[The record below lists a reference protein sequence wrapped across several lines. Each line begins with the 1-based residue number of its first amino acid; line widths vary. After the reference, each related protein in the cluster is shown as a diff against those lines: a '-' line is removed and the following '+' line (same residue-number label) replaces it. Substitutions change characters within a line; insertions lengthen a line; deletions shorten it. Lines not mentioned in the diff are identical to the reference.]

1 MRIFVTGAS
10 GHLGS
15 AIVPEL
21 IAAGHDV
28 VGLARSDAA
37 AATITAYGASVHRGD
52 LTDLDGLA
60 KAAADADGVIH
71 LAFDHERMRS
81 GDWAAA
87 IAADLAV
94 LHAFGDALAGTGKAL
109 VGTSGTLA
117 VANLGRP
124 GTEEDAGNPGGRT
137 DAENAVIGFAE
148 RGVRSS
154 VVRVP
159 PITHST
165 LDRHG
170 FARTLIAIARQTGV
184 AGYPGDGTNRWAA
197 GHTLD
202 VGHLYRLAL
211 EDAPAGTRWHAAGDE
226 GIAVREIAQ
235 SIGDHLGLPTQ
246 SIPADRLE
254 AHFGFL
260 ATVIVLDNPTS
271 TLATRRILGWAPTH
285 PGLLADF
292 DHGDYFLQGRE
303 ALPPRRPRERPVWRV
318 PVTRISELARKFP
331 PFRSVSWCITTS
343 GAASAT
349 ARRTPSASNTSPTTA
364 LAPRL
369 RSQSASADRRT
380 RPVTECPRPTSS
392 GTTRRPITPVAPAR
406 KIRITNSEQPAAAP
420 AGPAAAPAP
429 RRPRTRASPA
439 PARTASLRR
448 TGSTG
453 PRGCWRPGSGSGPRP
468 APRTLPPPG

>member
-52 LTDLDGLA
+52 LTDLAGLA
-60 KAAADADGVIH
+60 KAAADANGVIH

-81 GDWAAA
+81 GDWATA

-184 AGYPGDGTNRWAA
+184 AGYPGDGANRWAA

-211 EDAPAGTRWHAAGDE
+211 ENARPAPGGTRPGTKASRCARSPRASATTWACPPKASQKTGS
-226 GIAVREIAQ
+226 RQ
-235 SIGDHLGLPTQ
+235 
-246 SIPADRLE
+246 
-254 AHFGFL
+254 HFGFL
-260 ATVIVLDNPTS
+260 AAVIVLDNPTS

-292 DHGDYFLQGRE
+292 DHGDYF
-303 ALPPRRPRERPVWRV
+303 
-318 PVTRISELARKFP
+318 
-331 PFRSVSWCITTS
+331 
-343 GAASAT
+343 
-349 ARRTPSASNTSPTTA
+349 
-364 LAPRL
+364 
-369 RSQSASADRRT
+369 
-380 RPVTECPRPTSS
+380 
-392 GTTRRPITPVAPAR
+392 
-406 KIRITNSEQPAAAP
+406 
-420 AGPAAAPAP
+420 
-429 RRPRTRASPA
+429 
-439 PARTASLRR
+439 
-448 TGSTG
+448 
-453 PRGCWRPGSGSGPRP
+453 
-468 APRTLPPPG
+468 

>member
-1 MRIFVTGAS
+1 MRVFVTGAS

-28 VGLARSDAA
+28 AGLARSDTAA
-37 AATITAYGASVHRGD
+37 AAVTAHGATAHRGD
-52 LTDLDGLA
+52 LEDLDGLA

-71 LAFDHERMRS
+71 LAFDHERMRA

-94 LHAFGDALAGTGKAL
+94 VHAFGDALAGTGKPL

-124 GTEEDAGNPGGRT
+124 GTEEDAGAPGGRT
-137 DAENAVIGFAE
+137 DAENAVIGFAD

-170 FARTLIAIARQTGV
+170 FARTLIAIAEQAGV
-184 AGYPGDGTNRWAA
+184 AGYPGDGTNRWPA

-211 EDAPAGTRWHAAGDE
+211 EGGPAGTRWHAAGDE
-226 GIAVREIAQ
+226 GIPVREIAQ
-235 SIGDHLGLPTQ
+235 SIGDHLGVPTA

-260 ATVIVLDNPTS
+260 AMVITLDNPTS
-271 TLATRRILGWAPTH
+271 TRATRRILGWQPTH

-292 DHGDYFLQGRE
+292 DHGDYF
-303 ALPPRRPRERPVWRV
+303 
-318 PVTRISELARKFP
+318 
-331 PFRSVSWCITTS
+331 
-343 GAASAT
+343 T
-349 ARRTPSASNTSPTTA
+349 APSP
-364 LAPRL
+364 L
-369 RSQSASADRRT
+369 
-380 RPVTECPRPTSS
+380 
-392 GTTRRPITPVAPAR
+392 G
-406 KIRITNSEQPAAAP
+406 
-420 AGPAAAPAP
+420 
-429 RRPRTRASPA
+429 
-439 PARTASLRR
+439 
-448 TGSTG
+448 
-453 PRGCWRPGSGSGPRP
+453 
-468 APRTLPPPG
+468 

>member
-1 MRIFVTGAS
+1 MRVFVTGAS

-28 VGLARSDAA
+28 TGLARSDQ
-37 AATITAYGASVHRGD
+37 AATTVTALGATVHRGD
-52 LTDLDGLA
+52 LDDLDGLV

-71 LAFDHERMRS
+71 LAFDHDRMRT

-87 IAADLAV
+87 ITADLAV

-117 VANLGRP
+117 VSNLGRP
-124 GTEEDAGNPGGRT
+124 GTEEDAGAPGGRT
-137 DAENAVIGFAE
+137 DAENAVLGFAE

-170 FARTLIAIARQTGV
+170 FARTLITIAKQTGV

-211 EDAPAGTRWHAAGDE
+211 EDAPAGARWHAAGDE
-226 GIAVREIAQ
+226 GIPLRDIAR
-235 SIGDHLGLPTQ
+235 SIGDHLGLPTA
-246 SIPADRLE
+246 SISEDRMQE
-254 AHFGFL
+254 HFGFL

-271 TLATRRILGWAPTH
+271 TQTTRRTLGWQPTH

-292 DHGDYFLQGRE
+292 AHGDYF
-303 ALPPRRPRERPVWRV
+303 
-318 PVTRISELARKFP
+318 
-331 PFRSVSWCITTS
+331 
-343 GAASAT
+343 
-349 ARRTPSASNTSPTTA
+349 
-364 LAPRL
+364 
-369 RSQSASADRRT
+369 
-380 RPVTECPRPTSS
+380 
-392 GTTRRPITPVAPAR
+392 
-406 KIRITNSEQPAAAP
+406 
-420 AGPAAAPAP
+420 
-429 RRPRTRASPA
+429 
-439 PARTASLRR
+439 
-448 TGSTG
+448 
-453 PRGCWRPGSGSGPRP
+453 
-468 APRTLPPPG
+468 